1 MNRTTI
7 ILVLLGAV
15 LITAWSTFFTVDE
28 TELSIVTRF
37 GEFKRSEDNPGL
49 QYKLPFAEKVHF
61 LERRVLTSDTP
72 PAEYLTLD
80 KKRLVADPI
89 TRWRI
94 DDPLEFFKSVHDET
108 GARAR
113 LDDVVNSE
121 MRRELASRNFDDI
134 VGNARDPMMQE
145 VAKRTRTKTKIFGIQ
160 VVDVRI
166 KRADLPKQV
175 QESVFQRMRAERERA
190 AKQYRS
196 EGAEAAAKIRADAD
210 KQKTI
215 ILAQAYEV
223 SQKQRG
229 EGDAESIR
237 IYAEAYGKDPE
248 FFAFTRSLDTY
259 DKSMDK
265 NATLVLSTGSDF
277 FRYLSA
283 PEHKGGR

>member
-15 LITAWSTFFTVDE
+15 LITAWSTLFTVDE

-37 GEFKRSEDNPGL
+37 GEFKRTEDNPGL
-49 QYKLPFAEKVHF
+49 HYKVPFAEKVHF

-145 VAKRTRTKTKIFGIQ
+145 VAKRTRTKTKIFGHPGGG
-160 VVDVRI
+160 
-166 KRADLPKQV
+166 RAHQARRP
-175 QESVFQRMRAERERA
+175 
-190 AKQYRS
+190 
-196 EGAEAAAKIRADAD
+196 AEAGAGERVPAHERRA
-210 KQKTI
+210 
-215 ILAQAYEV
+215 
-223 SQKQRG
+223 
-229 EGDAESIR
+229 
-237 IYAEAYGKDPE
+237 
-248 FFAFTRSLDTY
+248 
-259 DKSMDK
+259 
-265 NATLVLSTGSDF
+265 
-277 FRYLSA
+277 
-283 PEHKGGR
+283 